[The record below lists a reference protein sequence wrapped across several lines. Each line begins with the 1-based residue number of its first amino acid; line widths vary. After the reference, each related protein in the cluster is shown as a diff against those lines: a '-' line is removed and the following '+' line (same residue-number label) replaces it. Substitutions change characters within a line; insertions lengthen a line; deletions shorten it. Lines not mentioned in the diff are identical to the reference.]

1 VSENAMDIS
10 LMTDPLDRSREQD
23 GVSSATARLIV
34 RAQAGDE
41 TAFDEIVAHHQ
52 HRVTALAWRLLGN
65 QDDARDAAQEA
76 FLRVFKHLHKIDPT
90 REFSGWLYRIVINVC
105 RDLGRKRSGQTRS
118 FEAELESGALTEPL
132 SPSNTET
139 AAIVA
144 EQRALLLKALAIL
157 TTKERAALV
166 LRDLEGFST
175 EEVARILG
183 SSPTTVRSQISFAR
197 VKIEEF
203 RVRYLMTRGE
213 KTKPR
218 P

>member
-1 VSENAMDIS
+1 MEIS
-10 LMTDPLDRSREQD
+10 LMTDPLDRSREQG
-23 GVSSATARLIV
+23 GVSSATARLII
-34 RAQAGDE
+34 RAQAGDA

-52 HRVTALAWRLLGN
+52 HRVTSLAWRLLGN

-76 FLRVFKHLHKIDPT
+76 FLRVFKHLQKIDPT

-105 RDLGRKRSGQTRS
+105 RDLGRKRRGQTRS
-118 FEAELESGALTEPL
+118 YEADLESGALTEPV
-132 SPSNTET
+132 SPLNTET
-139 AAIVA
+139 AAMAA
-144 EQRALLLKALAIL
+144 EQKALMLKALATL
-157 TTKERAALV
+157 TPKERAALV

-183 SSPTTVRSQISFAR
+183 SSPTTVRSQICSAQA
-197 VKIEEF
+197 KIREF
-203 RVRYLMTRGE
+203 RVRYLLMRGE